1 MEKLKGKNAKEL
13 AQSMINIMLPYKNTI
28 KTITSDNGTEFA
40 EHQEIAKKLKCDFY
54 FAHPYSSWER
64 GLNENTN
71 GLIRQ
76 YIPKK
81 TSFETVSKEN
91 IKEYQHK
98 INRRPRLTLDF
109 EEPKNLFFKFVN
121 KIALAS

>member
-1 MEKLKGKNAKEL
+1 MHYC
-13 AQSMINIMLPYKNTI
+13 PI
-28 KTITSDNGTEFA
+28 KTVTSDNGTEFA
-40 EHQEIAKKLKCDFY
+40 EHQYIRQKLDCDFY

-76 YIPKK
+76 YIPKG
-81 TSFETVSKEN
+81 TYFENVSKEN
-91 IKEYQHK
+91 IKQYQHK

-121 KIALAS
+121 EIALAS